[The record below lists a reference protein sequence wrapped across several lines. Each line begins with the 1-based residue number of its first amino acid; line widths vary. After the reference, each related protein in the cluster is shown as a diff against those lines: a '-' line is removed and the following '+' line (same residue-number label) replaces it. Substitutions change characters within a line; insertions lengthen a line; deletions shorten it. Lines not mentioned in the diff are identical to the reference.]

1 MSLKLKTMT
10 LHVVIA
16 GCMSMAF
23 YARGRREDWRRRAL
37 YWTQRHLRR
46 PVLKGASQAVADI
59 NAAGG
64 IKGEKIVLVQGMT
77 HANRSRRWRWPTGW
91 WMKRK
96 SPPWWGTLLF
106 LNDAGL
112 RGI

>member
-23 YARGRREDWRRRAL
+23 TPGRREDRRRRAL
-37 YWTQRHLRR
+37 YR
-46 PVLKGASQAVADI
+46 PNATYGAQYWKASQAVADI

-64 IKGEKIVLVQGMT
+64 IKGESVLVQGMT
-77 HANRSRRWRWPTGW
+77 RANRSRRWRWPTGW

>member
-1 MSLKLKTMT
+1 M
-10 LHVVIA
+10 
-16 GCMSMAF
+16 
-23 YARGRREDWRRRAL
+23 
-37 YWTQRHLRR
+37 
-46 PVLKGASQAVADI
+46 ADI

-77 HANRSRRWRWPTGW
+77 RANRSRRWRWPTGW